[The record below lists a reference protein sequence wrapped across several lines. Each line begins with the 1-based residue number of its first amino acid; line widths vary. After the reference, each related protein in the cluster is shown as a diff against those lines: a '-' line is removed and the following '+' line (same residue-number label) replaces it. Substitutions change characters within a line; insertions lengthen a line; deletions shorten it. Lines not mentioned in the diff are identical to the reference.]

1 MSISLVYAIPDP
13 NRSDAEARKRGHQD
27 LRRLSDFGLLRELH
41 RLEDVLAWSLDIC
54 SLHEAKSKGATQ
66 VVLQE
71 KETKGAY
78 SASNDLIRTKGFHVR
93 LGHCRSLAL
102 ALPHW
107 RVTGNDMLTQFR
119 LFSEPRG

>member
-13 NRSDAEARKRGHQD
+13 NRSDAEARKRAHQD
-27 LRRLSDFGLLRELH
+27 LRRLSDFGLWRELH

-54 SLHEAKSKGATQ
+54 GLHEAKSKGATQ

-78 SASNDLIRTKGFHVR
+78 STSIDLIRTTGFHVR
-93 LGHCRSLAL
+93 RGHCGSLAL

-107 RVTGNDMLTQFR
+107 RVTGNDMST
-119 LFSEPRG
+119 

>member
-1 MSISLVYAIPDP
+1 MSMTLVYGIPDP
-13 NRSDAEARKRGHQD
+13 NRSDAQARKPPHQD
-27 LRRLSDFGLLRELH
+27 LRRLSDFGLWRELH
-41 RLEDVLAWSLDIC
+41 RLGDVLAWSLDIC

-71 KETKGAY
+71 KEKKGAC
-78 SASNDLIRTKGFHVR
+78 STSIDLIRAKGFHVR
-93 LGHCRSLAL
+93 RGHCGSLAL

-107 RVTGNDMLTQFR
+107 RVTGNDMLTQSR

>member
-1 MSISLVYAIPDP
+1 MSVSLVCAIPAP
-13 NRSDAEARKRGHQD
+13 NRSDAEARKRAHQD
-27 LRRLSDFGLLRELH
+27 LRRLSDFGLWRQLH

-54 SLHEAKSKGATQ
+54 SLHAAKSKGATQ

-78 SASNDLIRTKGFHVR
+78 SASIDLIRTKVFHVR
-93 LGHCRSLAL
+93 RGHCGSLAL

-107 RVTGNDMLTQFR
+107 RVTGNDMFTQFSP
-119 LFSEPRG
+119 FSEPRG